1 MGIAKMHSNRCRYK
15 NTEGGVGKMIFCD
28 ELKHK
33 KSWFF
38 APQAQ
43 LEESANDRG
52 EAGGAL

>member
-1 MGIAKMHSNRCRYK
+1 MQIWTLAPQIHRRWLLVAVVTQQS
-15 NTEGGVGKMIFCD
+15 VFVHDFI
-28 ELKHK
+28 
-33 KSWFF
+33 

>member
-1 MGIAKMHSNRCRYK
+1 MSYLPVCPVLAFENSIKDLGRI
-15 NTEGGVGKMIFCD
+15 II
-28 ELKHK
+28 
-33 KSWFF
+33 